1 MNVASKSLLFF
12 IFFVVLVGC
21 TTATTYPSPDP
32 GDKPVSQQDK
42 LDQYNTLDE
51 LMFYYGQLQKKNATQ
66 LAPE

>member
-21 TTATTYPSPDP
+21 TTATTYPTPDP
-32 GDKPVSQQDK
+32 VDKPVSQQDK

-51 LMFYYGQLQKKNATQ
+51 LMLYYGQLQNNKWNQ
-66 LAPE
+66 NE